1 MKGKNKIPVGHNDTE
16 QLFLFPDCGK
26 EDAMKGKGK
35 SADAGAADAA
45 PASSAATRRPV
56 SGDGRNNV
64 KKVVVA
70 LQKAVLGAEGMEG
83 LVLHMSLAD
92 LEHLQRLAVQLNA
105 VVGKVRS
112 SLSEA
117 HMKSCAASAAS
128 ETLSA
133 PSSST

>member
-1 MKGKNKIPVGHNDTE
+1 
-16 QLFLFPDCGK
+16 
-26 EDAMKGKGK
+26 MKGKGK